1 MYSIYDYGRMI
12 ADEIRMDAYVEA
24 LKRAVSADTVVLDI
38 GTGTGIF
45 AMLACQFGARH
56 VYAVEPN
63 DAIHLARKIT
73 NDNGWADRITFI
85 QELSTRITLPER
97 AHVVISDLRGILPYY
112 QAHIPS
118 IVDAR
123 QRHLAPGGR
132 LIPQQDT
139 MWAVVVAAPHQYKE
153 GYAQSWVSNKYGLNM
168 EAAQHIVTNV
178 WSKGKVKPEQFLVE
192 PQPWA
197 TLDYMTIECPNVR
210 AELSWTADRTGV
222 AHGLS
227 VWFDTRLAENSGFS
241 NAPALLELVYG
252 NAFFPWTSPVPLS
265 AGDQISVVLEAN
277 LVGDDYIWRWD
288 TRILSQ
294 NGSGRVKASFKQST
308 FHGLLWSPAQL
319 SKKAAHYVPTL
330 SEDGEMDR
338 WILRMMDGSKSLGEI
353 ADALT
358 QRFPQRFVNWNDALA
373 RGGKL
378 SQRYSR

>member
-1 MYSIYDYGRMI
+1 
-12 ADEIRMDAYVEA
+12 
-24 LKRAVSADTVVLDI
+24 
-38 GTGTGIF
+38 
-45 AMLACQFGARH
+45 
-56 VYAVEPN
+56 
-63 DAIHLARKIT
+63 
-73 NDNGWADRITFI
+73 
-85 QELSTRITLPER
+85 
-97 AHVVISDLRGILPYY
+97 
-112 QAHIPS
+112 
-118 IVDAR
+118 
-123 QRHLAPGGR
+123 
-132 LIPQQDT
+132 
-139 MWAVVVAAPHQYKE
+139 
-153 GYAQSWVSNKYGLNM
+153 
-168 EAAQHIVTNV
+168 
-178 WSKGKVKPEQFLVE
+178 
-192 PQPWA
+192 
-197 TLDYMTIECPNVR
+197 MTIECPNVC

-227 VWFDTRLAENSGFS
+227 IWFDTRLAENIGFS
-241 NAPALLELVYG
+241 NAPGLPELVYG

-277 LVGDDYIWRWD
+277 LVGDDYVWRWD

-330 SEDGEMDR
+330 SEDGEIDR
-338 WILRMMDGSKSLGEI
+338 WILHMMDGSKSLGEI